1 MCMANETMNLMF
13 EILVLSIAMIQ
24 NSVPVTE
31 GWNMGE
37 SWEGVKVSCLKLYS
51 WP

>member
-13 EILVLSIAMIQ
+13 EILVSSIAMIQ

-37 SWEGVKVSCLKLYS
+37 SWEGVKVSYLKLYR